1 MRWLAFVF
9 LLVFGVV
16 IAACGGTSEPVREGG
31 SGDTPAAEPAP
42 APATPP
48 AAEYRTVADVF
59 PEAPEKA
66 LVMNSCASCHN
77 VACSAIG
84 QRSAER
90 WDALRDSHEESR
102 VGCRRR
108 GHLHLP
114 EDPLRREQARTEDA
128 ARVPRG
134 RVHTVLRCGSAATQV
149 QRCRGSGGDGSRAG
163 GFTGS

>member
-16 IAACGGTSEPVREGG
+16 IAACGGTSEPVREGE

-48 AAEYRTVADVF
+48 AAEDRTVADVF

-90 WDALRDSHEESR
+90 WDALRDSHKDCVLGADVEAIFTYLKTHFGASKPEPKMPPAFLEG
-102 VGCRRR
+102 GCT
-108 GHLHLP
+108 P
-114 EDPLRREQARTEDA
+114 
-128 ARVPRG
+128 
-134 RVHTVLRCGSAATQV
+134 
-149 QRCRGSGGDGSRAG
+149 
-163 GFTGS
+163 F